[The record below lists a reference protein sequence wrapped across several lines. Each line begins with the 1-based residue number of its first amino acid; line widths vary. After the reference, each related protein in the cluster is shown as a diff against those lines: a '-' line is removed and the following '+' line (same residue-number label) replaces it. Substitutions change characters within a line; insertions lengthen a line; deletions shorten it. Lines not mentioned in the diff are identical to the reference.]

1 MSTLC
6 WCDIIA
12 YRSAAAGSLPRCRR
26 CVPCCGHSNPF
37 NIIFL
42 LLLLLLL
49 RLRLR
54 LCNVSIGTCSRACVR
69 SIRPWLC
76 HSSLLK

>member
-1 MSTLC
+1 VTSLPTEVLLQ
-6 WCDIIA
+6 A
-12 YRSAAAGSLPRCRR
+12 PYPAAAVVFPAVATVTHSLL
-26 CVPCCGHSNPF
+26 F
-37 NIIFL
+37 FL

-49 RLRLR
+49 LLLR

-76 HSSLLK
+76 HSSMLK